1 MTNILSKFLFIFLF
15 FTNYSFSELIKD
27 IEVNGN
33 KRISKD
39 SIILF
44 SGLKTN
50 VEYDINLINDSLKN
64 IYNTNFFEDVKIS
77 FSNSKILIDI
87 IEYPVINKFEING
100 IKKSSFLEF
109 ITNNINLRVR
119 SSFNENIL
127 QSDLKLIENILNSNG
142 YYFSKISTN
151 LDLDKELNTVNL
163 IINIDLGNKAKI
175 RKIKF
180 IGNKIFKDKTL
191 IQIIGSEENKFWK
204 FISKN
209 VFLNKQLILLD
220 KRLLEKYYKNRGY
233 YNIKIT
239 DNFVQYDNKNESF
252 DLTYNIDAGNKF
264 IINQLSMKLPEDYLK
279 DDFTKI
285 FETFEKNEKSIYSL
299 DFIDD
304 IIVQIENIASNKS
317 YEFID
322 VIVEEK
328 IVDENKLDFNFIV
341 SDSKKYYIEKINF
354 IGNYSTIEEVLRNQL
369 VVDEGDPL
377 NNLLYE
383 KSLNNLRSLGF
394 FNSVK
399 SNIENG
405 SNDNFKIIEINV
417 EEKPTGEISVA
428 AGYGTTG
435 FATGGHIIEKN
446 FLGKGIYLDTN
457 IEINRESIKGQI
469 TYSVPNF
476 AYTDNS
482 LSASLRSINNDFL
495 NLYGYETNEYG
506 FSIGT
511 RFEQYEKLFFK
522 PELDFNIEE
531 LSTNS
536 TASNNLRK
544 QEGTYKDLYFNYG
557 LNYDLRNSNYNPSSG
572 YFYDFYQE
580 LPLVS
585 KNNEILNTFIFT
597 KYKELDESSEMV
609 GRASFYLNSINTMDG
624 SDVRIS
630 KRSNVPYNRL
640 RGFEKGKVG
649 PIDNSDYIGGNYVS
663 TLNLSTNLPNLF
675 PALEIFDFNYFIDF
689 ANVWGVDYDS
699 SLDKSKLRSSTGI
712 GLNVATPIGPL
723 SFSLTQPI
731 TKASTDKTENFRF
744 NLGTTF

>member
-1 MTNILSKFLFIFLF
+1 MTNILTRFLFIFLF
-15 FTNYSFSELIKD
+15 FTNHSFSELIKD

-127 QSDLKLIENILNSNG
+127 QSDLKLIENILYSNG

-151 LDLDKELNTVNL
+151 LNFDKELNTVNL

-191 IQIIGSEENKFWK
+191 IQIIASEENKFWK

-264 IINQLSMKLPEDYLK
+264 TINQLSMKLPEDYLK

-285 FETFEKNEKSIYSL
+285 FDTFEKNEKSIYSL

-435 FATGGHIIEKN
+435 FATGGRIIEKN
-446 FLGKGIYLDTN
+446 FLGKGIDLDTN
-457 IEINRESIKGQI
+457 IEINQESIKGQI

-482 LSASLRSINNDFL
+482 LSASLRSINSDFL

>member
-1 MTNILSKFLFIFLF
+1 MINILTRFLILFLF

-50 VEYDINLINDSLKN
+50 VEYDINLINESLKN
-64 IYNTNFFEDVKIS
+64 IYNTNFFEDVRIT

-87 IEYPVINKFEING
+87 IEYPVVNKFEING
-100 IKKSSFLEF
+100 INKSSFLEF
-109 ITNNINLRVR
+109 ITDKINLRTR
-119 SSFNENIL
+119 YSFNENIL
-127 QSDLKLIENILNSNG
+127 QGDLKLIESILNNNG

-151 LDLDKELNTVNL
+151 LDFDKELNTVDL

-180 IGNKIFKDKTL
+180 IGNKIFKDKKL
-191 IQIIGSEENKFWK
+191 IQIIASEENKFWK

-209 VFLNKQLILLD
+209 VFLNEQLILLD
-220 KRLLEKYYKNRGY
+220 KRLLEKYYKNRGF
-233 YNIKIT
+233 YNVKIT
-239 DNFVQYDNKNESF
+239 DNYVQYDDKNESF
-252 DLTYNIDAGNKF
+252 DLIYNIDAGNKF
-264 IINQLSMKLPEDYLK
+264 VINQLSIQLPEDYLK
-279 DDFTKI
+279 DDFNEIFKI
-285 FETFEKNEKSIYSL
+285 FEKNKNSIYSL
-299 DFIDD
+299 NFIDD
-304 IIVQIENIASNKS
+304 ILLQIENIASNRS

-322 VIVEEK
+322 VNVEEK
-328 IVDENKLDFNFIV
+328 VFDNNKLDFNFIV
-341 SDSKKYYIEKINF
+341 SDSKKFYIEKVNF
-354 IGNYSTIEEVLRNQL
+354 TGNYSTIEEVLRNQL

-377 NNLLYE
+377 NNLLLE
-383 KSLNNLRSLGF
+383 KSLNNLRSLNF
-394 FNSVK
+394 FKSVN
-399 SNIENG
+399 SNIQNG

-446 FLGKGIYLDTN
+446 FLGKGIDLDTN
-457 IEINRESIKGQI
+457 IEINQDSIKGQI

-482 LSASLRSINNDFL
+482 LSTSLRSISSDFL
-495 NLYGYETNEYG
+495 TLYGYETKEYG

-522 PELDFNIEE
+522 PELDFYIED

-536 TASNNLRK
+536 KASNNIKK
-544 QEGTYKDLYFNYG
+544 QEGTYKDLYFNYS

-572 YFYDFYQE
+572 YFLDFYQE
-580 LPLVS
+580 LPVVS
-585 KNNEILNTFIFT
+585 KNTEISNKFIFT
-597 KYKELDESSEMV
+597 KYKELNESSEMV
-609 GRASFYLNSINTMDG
+609 GRASLYLNSINTMDG

-675 PALEIFDFNYFIDF
+675 PTLEIFDFNYFIDF

-712 GLNVATPIGPL
+712 GLNVTTPIGPL
-723 SFSLTQPI
+723 SFSITQPI
-731 TKASTDKTENFRF
+731 TKASTDKTETFRF